1 MMFIEEPRILGR
13 LTMHTLLKILA
24 ISALLSVE
32 NVAAEGI
39 SIIQGSDGT
48 SGTIM
53 DLGGGFRS
61 YSDSHG
67 NSGTILDLGG
77 GFQTFQF
84 SSPHDGLRSGT
95 ILTVPSPRSSFN
107 SPPAG
112 LTPAPILPFAP
123 RGSVM
128 PRGQTAPVVPLAP
141 LTPSTGTFNTF
152 GNGGGT
158 GRFGR

>member
-1 MMFIEEPRILGR
+1 
-13 LTMHTLLKILA
+13 MHTLLKILV

-32 NVAAEGI
+32 NAAAEGI

-61 YSDSHG
+61 YSDSRG
-67 NSGTILDLGG
+67 NSGTIMDLGG
-77 GFQTFQF
+77 GFQTYQF
-84 SSPHDGLRSGT
+84 SSPHGGLRSGT
-95 ILTVPSPRSSFN
+95 ILTVPSPPSGFN

-112 LTPAPILPFAP
+112 LTPAPLLPFTP
-123 RGSVM
+123 RSPVM
-128 PRGQTAPVVPLAP
+128 PRAQAAPVVPLAP
-141 LTPSTGTFNTF
+141 LAPGTGTFNTF
-152 GNGGGT
+152 GRGS